1 MSIQAKY
8 NHQKIE
14 DKWYSYWIKNDYFSS
29 KPDDREP
36 YTIVI
41 PPPNITGVLHMGH
54 MLNNTIQDILIRRAR
69 LLGKNA
75 CWVPGTDHAS
85 IATEAKVVEKLKSN
99 GIEKN
104 DISREEFMEYAWEWK
119 NEFGNIILDQLKK
132 IGCSCDW
139 NRTTFTLDDKMN
151 KAVLKV
157 VIDLYNKGLIYRGYR
172 MVNWDPEAKTT
183 LSDEEV
189 NFVEKN
195 DDLYYVKY
203 KIIDF
208 DNHVTI
214 ATTRPETILGDSAI
228 CVNPKD
234 KRFKEFIGRSAIVP
248 IVNRHIPIIA
258 DEYVD
263 IDYGT
268 GCLKVTPAHDHN
280 DKLLGEKHN
289 LEFIDILND
298 DASLN
303 DICLHYSG
311 MDRFDAREKIIDELD
326 SLGLFVKK
334 ENITHNIGVSERT
347 GSVIEPKFSH
357 QWFLKMEDLV
367 KPAIKSVLKSE
378 DIKFFPKKF
387 DNTFRNWM
395 ENIRDWNI
403 SRQLYWGHQIPVFY
417 YGDENK
423 DYVVAENIDL
433 ALEQVRKK
441 TKNNNISLADLTQD
455 EDVLDTWFSSWLWP
469 ISVFDGINNPQ
480 NDEVNYYYPTN
491 DLVTGPDIIFFW
503 VSRMIMAGY
512 QFRDNKPFNNVYF
525 TGIVRDKQRR
535 KMSKSLGNSP
545 DALKLIDDYSADG
558 VRVGLM
564 LSSAAGN
571 DLLFD
576 ESLCDQGK
584 SFSNKIWNS
593 LKLIK
598 GWEVVDTNQ
607 PDYCSVTIDWYNQKF
622 NSVLNTIN
630 DHFSKFR
637 ISDALM
643 CIYKLIWDD
652 FCSVL
657 LEIIKPQYGQPID
670 EKTHR
675 DLIKIFEKNLIILHP
690 FMPFITEEIWHLI
703 AKRKSEE
710 AIIISSWP
718 EFDTK
723 LPIDTINDFE
733 VLQNIISGIRNIRK
747 KYQISFK
754 ESLKLSVVNNDNFSK
769 NYDSIIKKICNIKD
783 INYVDSEIKDAL
795 SFRVKSNI
803 YSLPF
808 EKEIDFDE
816 EIKKI
821 KEDLDYQKGFLKSVN
836 SKLENKRFTDNAP
849 DSIVQYEIKKKND
862 AISKISVLEERL
874 KKLEG

>member
-29 KPDDREP
+29 KPDKREP

-151 KAVLKV
+151 KSVLKV
-157 VIDLYNKGLIYRGYR
+157 FIDLYNKGLIYRGYR

-195 DDLYYVKY
+195 DNLYYVKY
-203 KIIDF
+203 KIKDS

-228 CVNPKD
+228 CINPKD
-234 KRFKEFIGRSAIVP
+234 KRYKEFIGRSAIVP

-263 IDYGT
+263 IEYGT

-326 SLGLFVKK
+326 LLGLFVKK
-334 ENITHNIGVSERT
+334 ENITHNVGVSERT

-378 DIKFFPKKF
+378 DINFFPKKF

-469 ISVFDGINNPQ
+469 ISVFDGINNPE

-598 GWEVVDTNQ
+598 GWEVVDNNQ

-703 AKRKSEE
+703 ANRKSEE
-710 AIIISSWP
+710 AIIVSSWP

-733 VLQNIISGIRNIRK
+733 ALQNIISGIRNIRK

-754 ESLKLSVVNNDNFSK
+754 ESLNLSVVNNDNFSK
-769 NYDSIIKKICNIKD
+769 NYDSIIKKICNIED

-795 SFRVKSNI
+795 SFRVESNI

-836 SKLENKRFTDNAP
+836 SKLENKRFIDNAP
-849 DSIVQYEIKKKND
+849 DSIVQNEIKKKND
-862 AISKISVLEERL
+862 AISKISVLEVRL
-874 KKLEG
+874 KKLER

>member
-1 MSIQAKY
+1 MSAETKY
-8 NHQKIE
+8 VHKKIE
-14 DKWYSYWIKNDYFSS
+14 DKWYTYWINNNYFSS

-54 MLNNTIQDILIRRAR
+54 MLNNTIQDILVRRAR

-104 DISREEFMEYAWEWK
+104 DISRQDFLNHAWEWK
-119 NEFGNIILDQLKK
+119 NQFGNIILDQLKK

-139 NRTTFTLDDKMN
+139 DRTKFTLDENMN
-151 KAVLKV
+151 KSVIKV
-157 VIDLYNKGLIYRGYR
+157 FTDLFNKGLIYRGYR

-189 NFVEKN
+189 NFIEKN
-195 DDLYYVKY
+195 DKLYYIKY
-203 KIIDF
+203 KIVDSEKYVI
-208 DNHVTI
+208 V
-214 ATTRPETILGDSAI
+214 ATTRPETILGDSGI
-228 CVNPKD
+228 CVNPND
-234 KRFKEFIGRSAIVP
+234 DRFKHLIGKKAVVP
-248 IVNRHIPIIA
+248 IVDRQVPIIA
-258 DEYVD
+258 DDYVD

-280 DKLLGEKHN
+280 DKILGEKHN

-311 MDRFDAREKIIDELD
+311 IDRFAARKKIIDELD
-326 SLGLFVKK
+326 SIKLFVKH
-334 ENITHNIGVSERT
+334 ENIIHKVGVSERT
-347 GSVIEPKFSH
+347 GAVIEPKFSN
-357 QWFLKMEDLV
+357 QWFLKMDELV
-367 KPAIKSVLKSE
+367 KPAIQSVLNSDE
-378 DIKFFPKKF
+378 IRFYPKKF

-403 SRQLYWGHQIPVFY
+403 SRQLYWGHQIPVYY
-417 YGDENK
+417 YGTDGK
-423 DYVVAENIDL
+423 DFVVAEDIKSAVELVKEKTGNTKITKDDL
-433 ALEQVRKK
+433 
-441 TKNNNISLADLTQD
+441 SQD

-469 ISVFDGINNPQ
+469 ISVFDGINNPD
-480 NDEVNYYYPTN
+480 NDEIKYYYPTN

-512 QFRDNKPFNNVYF
+512 EFRDEKPFKNVYF
-525 TGIVRDKQRR
+525 TGLVRDNKRR

-545 DALKLIDDYSADG
+545 DALKLIDEYSADG

-576 ESLCDQGK
+576 TNLCDQGK
-584 SFSNKIWNS
+584 SFSNKVWNS
-593 LKLIK
+593 FRLVN
-598 GWEVVDTNQ
+598 GWEISDIEQ
-607 PDYCSVTIDWYNQKF
+607 PDYCYNSIIWYKHKF
-622 NSVLNTIN
+622 NDVLNRVN

-643 CIYKLIWDD
+643 SIYRLIWDD

-657 LEIIKPQYGQPID
+657 LEIIKPEYGKPID
-670 EKTHR
+670 SKTYEEV
-675 DLIKIFEKNLIILHP
+675 IKIFENNLLILHP

-703 AKRKSEE
+703 AERSADE
-710 AIIISSWP
+710 AIVISDWPQSENKINNDII
-718 EFDTK
+718 
-723 LPIDTINDFE
+723 NNFE
-733 VLQNIISGIRNIRK
+733 TLQNIISGIRNLRK
-747 KYQISFK
+747 KHQISFK
-754 ESLKLSVVNNDNFSK
+754 KSVELSVVNNDDFTK
-769 NYDSIIKKICNIKD
+769 NYDSIISKLCNVNNIRYK
-783 INYVDSEIKDAL
+783 DSEIKNAL
-795 SFRVKSNI
+795 TFRVKSNI
-803 YSLPF
+803 YSIPF
-808 EKEIDFDE
+808 EE
-816 EIKKI
+816 EINVEQEIIKI
-821 KEDLDYQKGFLKSVN
+821 KQDLEYQKGFLKSVN
-836 SKLENKRFTDNAP
+836 AKLKNKRFTENAP
-849 DSIVQYEIKKKND
+849 EIVIQNEIKKKDD
-862 AISKISVLEERL
+862 ALSKIDVLTSRL
-874 KKLEG
+874 NNLEN